1 MRKLK
6 ELWDKIGVQFIKFG
20 MVGVSNTV
28 VSLATY
34 YLFTFFGVHYL
45 IANALGFVT
54 GTLNAYYWNSKFV
67 FKEEAKESGNKKES
81 LVKTY
86 ISYGFSSFYGIGEDV
101 NEVSC
106 PQTRIVIRDDIS
118 TAALDVDDDRMG
130 RPGNAADIF
139 PIGLTAA
146 GYGQFQ
152 EITPFFRR

>member
-1 MRKLK
+1 MQKLK

-86 ISYGFSSFYGIGEDV
+86 ISYGLLYLQVNILGISQAV
-101 NEVSC
+101 
-106 PQTRIVIRDDIS
+106 
-118 TAALDVDDDRMG
+118 A
-130 RPGNAADIF
+130 
-139 PIGLTAA
+139 PIINIM
-146 GYGQFQ
+146 
-152 EITPFFRR
+152 ITTPINFLMNKFWTFAKKG

>member
-54 GTLNAYYWNSKFV
+54 GTLIIGTANSYL
-67 FKEEAKESGNKKES
+67 KKKQKR
-81 LVKTY
+81 VAIKK
-86 ISYGFSSFYGIGEDV
+86 
-101 NEVSC
+101 N
-106 PQTRIVIRDDIS
+106 PW
-118 TAALDVDDDRMG
+118 
-130 RPGNAADIF
+130 
-139 PIGLTAA
+139 
-146 GYGQFQ
+146 
-152 EITPFFRR
+152 

>member
-1 MRKLK
+1 MQKLK

-67 FKEEAKESGNKKES
+67 FKEEAKESGNKKRIPGKN
-81 LVKTY
+81 LY
-86 ISYGFSSFYGIGEDV
+86 FLWIQLHPQYSFTLFTG
-101 NEVSC
+101 
-106 PQTRIVIRDDIS
+106 
-118 TAALDVDDDRMG
+118 
-130 RPGNAADIF
+130 
-139 PIGLTAA
+139 
-146 GYGQFQ
+146 
-152 EITPFFRR
+152 

>member
-54 GTLNAYYWNSKFV
+54 GTLNAYYWNLSLIHIS
-67 FKEEAKESGNKKES
+67 EPTRNSYLKKKQKR
-81 LVKTY
+81 VAIKK
-86 ISYGFSSFYGIGEDV
+86 
-101 NEVSC
+101 N
-106 PQTRIVIRDDIS
+106 PW
-118 TAALDVDDDRMG
+118 
-130 RPGNAADIF
+130 
-139 PIGLTAA
+139 
-146 GYGQFQ
+146 
-152 EITPFFRR
+152 

>member
-67 FKEEAKESGNKKES
+67 FKEEAKESGKKRIPGKN
-81 LVKTY
+81 LY
-86 ISYGFSSFYGIGEDV
+86 FLWIQLHPQYSFTLFTGKH
-101 NEVSC
+101 
-106 PQTRIVIRDDIS
+106 
-118 TAALDVDDDRMG
+118 
-130 RPGNAADIF
+130 PGNITGCGTDYQYYDHNAD
-139 PIGLTAA
+139 
-146 GYGQFQ
+146 
-152 EITPFFRR
+152 

>member
-67 FKEEAKESGNKKES
+67 FKEEAKE
-81 LVKTY
+81 Y
-86 ISYGFSSFYGIGEDV
+86 
-101 NEVSC
+101 
-106 PQTRIVIRDDIS
+106 
-118 TAALDVDDDRMG
+118 
-130 RPGNAADIF
+130 
-139 PIGLTAA
+139 
-146 GYGQFQ
+146 
-152 EITPFFRR
+152 

>member
-1 MRKLK
+1 MQKLK

-86 ISYGFSSFYGIGEDV
+86 ISYGFSFILSTLLLYLQVNILGISQAV
-101 NEVSC
+101 
-106 PQTRIVIRDDIS
+106 
-118 TAALDVDDDRMG
+118 A
-130 RPGNAADIF
+130 
-139 PIGLTAA
+139 PIINIM
-146 GYGQFQ
+146 
-152 EITPFFRR
+152 ITTPINFLMNKFWTFAQKG

>member
-1 MRKLK
+1 MAYYFSEPSRTFGEYLLVPGYSSSECIPTAVSLKTPLVKYRKGEEACPLTMNIQGRSRMRKLK

-67 FKEEAKESGNKKES
+67 FKEEAKESGIPLRNC
-81 LVKTY
+81 T
-86 ISYGFSSFYGIGEDV
+86 I
-101 NEVSC
+101 
-106 PQTRIVIRDDIS
+106 
-118 TAALDVDDDRMG
+118 
-130 RPGNAADIF
+130 
-139 PIGLTAA
+139 
-146 GYGQFQ
+146 
-152 EITPFFRR
+152 

>member
-1 MRKLK
+1 MQKLK

-86 ISYGFSSFYGIGEDV
+86 ISYGFSFSMPKYAEEIL
-101 NEVSC
+101 
-106 PQTRIVIRDDIS
+106 
-118 TAALDVDDDRMG
+118 AAVTERSSI
-130 RPGNAADIF
+130 P
-139 PIGLTAA
+139 
-146 GYGQFQ
+146 
-152 EITPFFRR
+152 RRSRCSWR